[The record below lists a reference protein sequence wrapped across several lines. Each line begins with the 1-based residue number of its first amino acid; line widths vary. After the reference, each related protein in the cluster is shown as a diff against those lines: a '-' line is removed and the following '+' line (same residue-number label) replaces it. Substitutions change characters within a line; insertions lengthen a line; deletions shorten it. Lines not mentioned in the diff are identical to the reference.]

1 MPYLQPTGP
10 QPIYGQDLNRFIQ
23 EWLAG
28 VIDASNLAPEMI
40 RPYDQSEPPAIPKK
54 GEAWMA
60 FRQVVENADTYP
72 VVRQVQDGATLQ
84 RQETL
89 LVLCSFYDTGTN
101 GQAARLAGLLRDSGM
116 IPDNLEG
123 LYPIVMVG
131 FERPVALPSLLSEQ
145 WLYRVDLPFRLRRQI
160 DRTYG
165 VPNIEIVDGVLHND
179 IGLPDVTLHVEEN

>member
-1 MPYLQPTGP
+1 MTYLQPTGP
-10 QPIYGQDLNRFIQ
+10 QPIYGKDLNRFIHD
-23 EWLAG
+23 WLAG
-28 VIDASNLAPEMI
+28 VIDATNLTPDMI
-40 RPYDQSEPPAIPKK
+40 RPYDQSEPPAVPNK

-60 FRQVVENADTYP
+60 FRQTVEEADTYP
-72 VVRQVQDGATLQ
+72 VVKQVSNGATLQ
-84 RQETL
+84 RHETL
-89 LVLCSFYDTGTN
+89 RVLCSFYDTGTN

-131 FERPVALPSLLSEQ
+131 FEKPTVVPSLLSEQ

-179 IGLPDVTLHVEEN
+179 IGLPDVTLHVEEI